1 MDRYERERY
10 HLPLNG
16 RFGSQEGRMSTNKV
30 RPGSAA
36 LQRRRL
42 GNALR
47 SLRRDAGLTQ
57 TEVGTALWL
66 SPATVSRVERGCV
79 GVTPRDVED
88 MLRLYGVE
96 HRRPDLLELA
106 LEARK
111 RDAFWQAYGDVPPEH
126 RIYVELEQSA
136 ALIRQYECLAVPGLL
151 QSRDYASAL
160 SKAIFPNATAE
171 HIERHVKLRLAR
183 QALLMDDP
191 APRFEVVLDESVLH
205 RLVGG
210 REIMGDQ
217 LSRLTDAAKRPNV
230 TLQVIPFH
238 AGEHGGMAGSFTML
252 SFRDPTDRDEIYF
265 EYSAGERMA
274 SAPEV
279 VRRHAML
286 FADLQ
291 RAALPPEESVALIRA
306 RGAGPSGS

>member
-1 MDRYERERY
+1 
-10 HLPLNG
+10 
-16 RFGSQEGRMSTNKV
+16 MSADKV
-30 RPGSAA
+30 RPSSAA

-66 SPATVSRVERGCV
+66 SPATVSRVERGSV
-79 GVTPRDVED
+79 GVTPRDVQD

-96 HRRPDLLELA
+96 QQRPDLVELA

-111 RDAFWQAYGDVPPEH
+111 RDAFWQAYSDIPPEH
-126 RIYVELEQSA
+126 RTYVELEQSA

-151 QSRDYASAL
+151 QSRGYASAVT
-160 SKAIFPNATAE
+160 KAVFPDATAE
-171 HIERHVKLRLAR
+171 RIERHVELRLAR

-191 APRFEVVLDESVLH
+191 APRLEVVVDEAVLH

-210 REIMGDQ
+210 RQIMGEQ
-217 LSRLTDAAKRPNV
+217 LSRLADAAERPNV
-230 TLQVIPFH
+230 TVQVIPFH

-252 SFRDPTDRDEIYF
+252 SFRDPTDRDELYF

-274 SAPEV
+274 SASEV

-291 RAALPPEESVALIRA
+291 RAALPPEESVALVRA
-306 RGAGPSGS
+306 LAPRLSGP